1 MSSTT
6 YIADL
11 TCDELQQLIRRT
23 VVEALQQQPHFVTGY
38 EGLCELFGCSL
49 STAKRIKASGAIKD
63 AIRQQG
69 RTFVVNAPLAVQLYG
84 KCTTHK

>member
-1 MSSTT
+1 MSCSSSS
-6 YIADL
+6 AGPWW
-11 TCDELQQLIRRT
+11 RRC
-23 VVEALQQQPHFVTGY
+23 TGY

-69 RTFVVNAPLAVQLYG
+69 RTFVVNAPLAIQLYG
-84 KCTTHK
+84 KCQTHK